1 MKKLLSALL
10 LLSLS
15 SCAFFQGSIDKNYGF
30 SKSLLDTINFIENS
44 DWEGAKESLKS
55 AQNAWGKIKP
65 IIQTDVDHN
74 YVFSIEERFEKI
86 DFFVG
91 EKEKQKA
98 ILQIR
103 LLLKDWEN
111 IGNI

>member
-44 DWEGAKESLKS
+44 DWEGAKESLKARKTRGAKS
-55 AQNAWGKIKP
+55 NP
-65 IIQTDVDHN
+65 
-74 YVFSIEERFEKI
+74 
-86 DFFVG
+86 
-91 EKEKQKA
+91 
-98 ILQIR
+98 
-103 LLLKDWEN
+103 
-111 IGNI
+111 